1 LLLFAFIASTS
12 LGASGDTGIKG
23 AIKDELGAAIERA
36 TVIVSGTPILLS
48 RTNRNGEFA
57 IAVMPGGL
65 YDVFVS
71 ALGFAPTCAK
81 LRVED
86 HHWANF
92 SPTLKVDALT
102 IRLHGD
108 TFDTKQRRA
117 SH

>member
-71 ALGFAPTCAK
+71 ALGFAPRLAIELCNGTV
-81 LRVED
+81 LRSVGFGSNPYWRPILVNPCE
-86 HHWANF
+86 
-92 SPTLKVDALT
+92 
-102 IRLHGD
+102 
-108 TFDTKQRRA
+108 
-117 SH
+117 